1 MNDAGGGVELSTLYI
16 YLFWLV
22 LDVLGCVG
30 KLLIIAF
37 RRMFDNA
44 NVSSTHPAIQFRV
57 FDEWCRRR
65 GRTNHLVYLS
75 ILARSWCSWMR
86 WKAIDHSYQ
95 TNV

>member
-1 MNDAGGGVELSTLYI
+1 MIFGAPKTYELPLSGPCLKLLIGAVFILQFNFGFLMNGAGGGVELITSYI

-37 RRMFDNA
+37 KGMFETA

-57 FDEWCRRR
+57 FDE
-65 GRTNHLVYLS
+65 
-75 ILARSWCSWMR
+75 
-86 WKAIDHSYQ
+86 
-95 TNV
+95 